1 MKYPTYQTYPT
12 YKRWAIWTLTVLL
25 AFQSFSGIVIAQ
37 EEQAPSPEEPAAEQ
51 QTTVSEIVVTSEE
64 ASNTTESSSQE
75 TVFSESAGDF
85 QMPPVPQIPSF
96 QDMMQGWNPNGVV
109 DEDDPPEAEA
119 PDEDLD
125 EVDEDAGET
134 QETPQ
139 VPSTPTTPSP
149 SDANGSGSATGS
161 VPGSTGT
168 PLSDSAWWQ
177 GLVPSV
183 GSSGSG
189 SSQTAQ
195 DILDLWNRSWSPT
208 EEKEITT
215 PGAGSGET
223 TGGITNPAATST
235 PTTTALTIPGETGD
249 EVDALNATSTATT
262 TPGAEAVNSDNTGE
276 GNFTSSDTVQTDTS
290 IETTNISDVTNKEI
304 IGSDSGNNTLE
315 FGQRGEGGITT
326 GQSNTNAQGDF
337 ELNTTE
343 VHETGEMTPD
353 QTGCADC
360 WAVWNMGSVA
370 LNENTSEDSTNQ
382 ATADVDRDYTVVN
395 TNVAYLGNDYLVT
408 GNSGRNSVLAGF
420 SFKDGWVETGNVKVR
435 SNIINKVNTNIIDLN
450 GVEAIWRP
458 FVLDINGEYNEDI
471 DLFELIASRFG
482 GTRGIF
488 ANANNTNTG
497 EDSLN
502 LAAASIEER
511 TDIEVNNLGLIEND
525 YAIEGISGENSIFAG
540 TKVKRTRVDTGKVDV
555 STNLFNFLNTNIIGG
570 EATVAVINIFGN
582 FKKNIL
588 LPSFDQIFPN
598 VGPRIGTGAQADA
611 SIEGATGDSIN
622 NAVAIAT
629 NDTEITVQNYGGVI
643 NELKNRANSGDNE
656 NVFGD
661 DADNITVKSG
671 KAKTQTNVLTLANR
685 TCIGC
690 GWFSGFFNILGD
702 WSGKV
707 SGLPET
713 AKKEGNG
720 KSFVVSVED
729 TDVPGLGGN
738 GVSADASINGTGDDS
753 FNGSAAVAARS
764 VKVKTANEGAVIN
777 KLDQVADSGS
787 NSIAAIDG
795 KDITVNTGDVSSA
808 MNVGTILNTDVIG
821 GKLVTLAVNLFG
833 SWEGDFVIG
842 EPTDVGVT
850 ITATPS
856 PSPAALGGAITYHI
870 TAANAANG
878 KTTDASVKVT
888 YDNARTTLANAGN
901 GTAGEGNVSFSFLGL
916 VPGAQASATFSVT
929 IKNTLGSGTHILNAT
944 AALTSSTADNNSAND
959 QSSAAV
965 SVTVGQSGNTNPG
978 NDDEGTVDG
987 TILPGDDNS
996 NGNSNPP
1003 PGNTTGGSTVG
1014 GSTGSDTVFSIVKTS
1029 TAPSAGVAPGST
1041 IPYKITLQN
1050 NRSVPV
1056 NDVKVYDK
1064 LKNEGG
1070 LVVFENSW
1078 DLGTVAPN
1086 EKVVIDY
1093 TVIFSAEA
1101 PAGDYTNT
1109 AYASGFDQSNT
1120 VTKSPNATY
1129 KVRIALGAAL
1139 LNGTIEGA
1147 GAGGAGSGTGSATGL
1162 TSETAPL
1169 SDTPDNAV
1177 SVPLKSETPVGDI
1190 NNIYSPDYKVTKES
1204 APKNTVMDVAKGTVI
1219 RTIGVKSASAAG
1231 LNADLLAS
1239 LVADPQSPLTNTLPM
1254 SSSQLMARTIMF
1266 GLLSLLFF
1274 FFAFLIA
1281 RRRRRTETS
1290 VAQTPYW
1297 TL

>member
-1 MKYPTYQTYPT
+1 MISYQLISYQFVKYSTYQTYPT
-12 YKRWAIWTLTVLL
+12 YKSTKPWAIWTLTVLL
-25 AFQSFSGIVIAQ
+25 ALQSISGVAIAQ
-37 EEQAPSPEEPAAEQ
+37 EEQTPAP
-51 QTTVSEIVVTSEE
+51 
-64 ASNTTESSSQE
+64 
-75 TVFSESAGDF
+75 ESAGNF
-85 QMPPVPQIPSF
+85 QMPTMPQVPSL
-96 QDMMQGWNPNGVV
+96 QDMMQGWNSNGVV
-109 DEDDPPEAEA
+109 DDDDPPEIEA
-119 PDEDLD
+119 PDEDAN
-125 EVDEDAGET
+125 EVDEDAGDT
-134 QETPQ
+134 QETPS
-139 VPSTPTTPSP
+139 VPLIPTTPP
-149 SDANGSGSATGS
+149 LSDTDGSGSGTGGTPS
-161 VPGSTGT
+161 GTGV
-168 PLSDSAWWQ
+168 PLSDTQWWQ
-177 GLVPSV
+177 GLIPSM
-183 GSSGSG
+183 GGPSGSG

-195 DILDLWNRSWSPT
+195 DILDLWNRSWMPT

-223 TGGITNPAATST
+223 TGGITSPAATST
-235 PTTTALTIPGETGD
+235 PTTTALTIPGDTGG
-249 EVDALNATSTATT
+249 EVNALNATSTATT
-262 TPGAEAVNSDNTGE
+262 TPLADAENSNNTGE
-276 GNFTSSDTVQTDTS
+276 GSFISSDTVATETG
-290 IETTNISDVTNKEI
+290 IEITNVSDVTNKQVI
-304 IGSDSGNNTLE
+304 ASDSGNNTLE

-326 GQSNTNAQGDF
+326 GQSDTTAKGDF
-337 ELNTTE
+337 ELNTVE
-343 VHETGEMTPD
+343 VRETGEMTPD

-370 LNENTSEDSTNQ
+370 LNENTGEDSNNQ

-395 TNVAYLGNDYLVT
+395 NNIAYLGNDYLIS
-408 GNSGRNSVLAGF
+408 GNSGRNRVLAGF

-482 GTRGIF
+482 GTRGIY
-488 ANANNTNTG
+488 ADANNTNTG

-511 TDIEVNNLGLIEND
+511 TDIEVNNQGLIEND
-525 YAIEGISGENSIFAG
+525 YGIEGISGKNSIFAG
-540 TKVKRTRVDTGKVDV
+540 TKIKRTRVDTGNVDV

-588 LPSFDQIFPN
+588 LPSFDQIFPH
-598 VGPRIGTGAQADA
+598 VGPRIATGADASA

-643 NELKNRANSGDNE
+643 NELKNRANSGENE

-661 DADNITVKSG
+661 DGDNITVKTG
-671 KAKTQTNVLTLANR
+671 KAKAQTNVLTLANR

-702 WSGKV
+702 WSGRV
-707 SGLPET
+707 SGLPDT
-713 AKKEGNG
+713 AKREGNG

-777 KLDQVADSGS
+777 KLNQVADSGS
-787 NSIAAIDG
+787 NTIAAIDG

-833 SWEGDFVIG
+833 SWDGDFIIG
-842 EPTDVGVT
+842 DPTDVGVSL
-850 ITATPS
+850 TATPS
-856 PSPAALGGAITYHI
+856 PSPAALGGTITYQI
-870 TAANAANG
+870 NVTNAANG

-929 IKNTLGSGTHILNAT
+929 IKNTLGSGTHIINAT
-944 AALTSSTADNNSAND
+944 AAASSSTADNNSAND

-978 NDDEGTVDG
+978 NNDEGTVGG
-987 TILPGDDNS
+987 TVLPGGDTSYQNTNPS
-996 NGNSNPP
+996 AGNN
-1003 PGNTTGGSTVG
+1003 TGGTSI
-1014 GSTGSDTVFSIVKTS
+1014 GSATSGSDTVFSITKTS
-1029 TAPSAGVAPGST
+1029 SAPSTGVAPGST
-1041 IPYKITLQN
+1041 VPYKITLQN

-1078 DLGTVAPN
+1078 DLGQVAPN

-1093 TVIFSAEA
+1093 TVIFSSEA
-1101 PAGDYTNT
+1101 PAGYYTNT

-1120 VTKSPNATY
+1120 VTKSPNATF
-1129 KVRIALGAAL
+1129 KLRIALGTAL

-1147 GAGGAGSGTGSATGL
+1147 GVSGTGSGTGGVAGLAT
-1162 TSETAPL
+1162 ETAPL
-1169 SDTPDNAV
+1169 SDTPDNAA
-1177 SVPLKSETPVGDI
+1177 SIPLNNDAPIGDI
-1190 NNIYSPDYKVTKES
+1190 NAIYSPDYAS
-1204 APKNTVMDVAKGTVI
+1204 AEVIAPENTVMDIAKGTVI

-1231 LNADLLAS
+1231 LNADLLAN
-1239 LVADPQSPLTNTLPM
+1239 LVADPQSPLTQTLTNRVPLPA
-1254 SSSQLMARTIMF
+1254 SQLMARTIMF

-1281 RRRRRTETS
+1281 RRRRRTEAS

-1297 TL
+1297 FL